1 MTLDDI
7 RAAQPALGFAL
18 YALEPGGPMVLE
30 VMAPD
35 GQLFRFDGPTEAAVL
50 HLAFP
55 PSDETPSH
63 EPDTPEQPEPSV
75 ATDIFS

>member
-18 YALEPGGPMVLE
+18 YALEPGGTVTLE
-30 VMAPD
+30 VMTPD
-35 GQLFRFDGPTEAAVL
+35 GQIFRFDGPTEAAVL

-55 PSDETPSH
+55 PADKTPSH
-63 EPDTPEQPEPSV
+63 EHPEPSV
-75 ATDIFS
+75 ETDIFS